1 MSEKARFDV
10 AIVGGGIAGTTF
22 AAILGDAGLDVALI
36 ERQAPSLLTGSAY
49 DGRTTAI
56 TYGSRKVLE
65 AAGLWADLAPH
76 ACPIDDIRVA
86 DGASPLF
93 LHFDSREVGDDPL
106 GSIVENR
113 LIRESLFRR
122 IAGIQTVT
130 QIAPATVAGLDTTA
144 SLARLT
150 LADGREIAADIVIG
164 ADGRE
169 SFIRGAAGIETIGWM
184 YKQQAIVT
192 ILGHE
197 LSHENVAVENFLPA
211 GPFAILPMTDAPDGT
226 HRSSLVW
233 TDHIDAVPLY
243 MQLDKPAF
251 EEELQRRAGDWLG
264 RVWEIGPRFTYPLGL
279 RHAKRYVAP
288 RVALIA
294 DAAHVIHPI
303 AGQGLNLG
311 MRDIALLSELLVDR
325 RRTGLDLGDATL
337 LARYERMR
345 RADNI
350 AFSAA
355 TDILDRLFSNDIPPI
370 ALARRIGLGAV
381 NSSPPLRRFF
391 MRRAMGAAGAISRL
405 GRGEAI

>member
-1 MSEKARFDV
+1 VTKARFDV
-10 AIVGGGIAGTTF
+10 AVVGGGIAGTTF

-86 DGASPLF
+86 DNASPLF
-93 LHFDSREVGDDPL
+93 VHFDSREVGDDPL

-122 IAGIQTVT
+122 IAGIDTVT
-130 QIAPATVAGLDTTA
+130 QIAPATVAGLDTA
-144 SLARLT
+144 GSLARLT
-150 LADGREIAADIVIG
+150 LADGRQIAADIVIG

-192 ILGHE
+192 IMGHE
-197 LSHENVAVENFLPA
+197 LPHENVAVENFLPA
-211 GPFAILPMTDAPDGT
+211 GPFAILPMTDAPDGA

-233 TDHIDAVPLY
+233 TDHVDAVPLY
-243 MQLDKPAF
+243 MQLDKPEF
-251 EEELQRRAGDWLG
+251 EEELQRRSGDWLG
-264 RVWEIGPRFTYPLGL
+264 RVWEIGPRFTYPLNL

-325 RRTGLDLGDATL
+325 RRTGLDLGDPTM

-381 NSSPPLRRFF
+381 NRTPPLRRFF